1 MPTVLICGTII
12 TYHHWILSMAR
23 QGQDKDKHEMIYTLV
38 GLTICLASLAF
49 GSYVVVVTNF

>member
-1 MPTVLICGTII
+1 
-12 TYHHWILSMAR
+12 MAR